1 VTEELGH
8 TRTPQSVGCG
18 CLGLADEQA
27 TEIGHVI
34 EHAYLRACSSQ
45 NCVCPTCWATK
56 PLKRR
61 ADTVKTPSCY
71 RCLPHIDTIEPLLG
85 QLYIILIRN
94 EAAESKIPI
103 VDVRHPAMWPG
114 TFWAGEEL

>member
-8 TRTPQSVGCG
+8 TWTPQSVGCG

-34 EHAYLRACSSQ
+34 EHAYLCACSSQ

-61 ADTVKTPSCY
+61 ADTVKTLSCY
-71 RCLPHIDTIEPLLG
+71 RCLPTH
-85 QLYIILIRN
+85 
-94 EAAESKIPI
+94 
-103 VDVRHPAMWPG
+103 
-114 TFWAGEEL
+114 